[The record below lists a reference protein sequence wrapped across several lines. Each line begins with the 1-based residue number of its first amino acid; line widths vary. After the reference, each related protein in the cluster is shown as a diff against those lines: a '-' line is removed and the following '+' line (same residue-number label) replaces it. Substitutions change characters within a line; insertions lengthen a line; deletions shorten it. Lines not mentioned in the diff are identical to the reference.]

1 MIESLYE
8 PFQKWGEKGAVF
20 CIADTHFDEDE
31 DLRIVF
37 PERPTSEEMV
47 KLINR
52 TCGKAS
58 TILFLGDIGNPE
70 WIKKIRGYK
79 VMLTGNHDVGK
90 TIYKEVFDE
99 VYGHE
104 LIISDKIILSHVP
117 LSIDWKFNIHGHT
130 HTLTKDRPCHKCVCA
145 DVIDY
150 IPLNLNQF
158 IKSGRL
164 TEIKPIVRTTI
175 DKATERKQKRG
186 PWKYD

>member
-37 PERPTSEEMV
+37 PNRPSSEEMV
-47 KLINR
+47 KIINR

-58 TILFLGDIGNPE
+58 TILFLGDIGNLE

-130 HTLTKDRPCHKCVCA
+130 HTLTKDRLCHKCVCS

-186 PWKYD
+186 PWKHD